1 MCCVSRRPLS
11 LAQVDATAKRSFD
24 HKFTVVNKY
33 FEVNTVVNKYF
44 EVNTVVN
51 KYFEVNTVVH
61 KYFEVTKYFEG
72 FHTWGAS
79 GYPDQICFPV
89 VASCSFV
96 THTEN
101 AVAGADARQDNQL

>member
-24 HKFTVVNKY
+24 HKF
-33 FEVNTVVNKYF
+33 TVVNKYF